1 MQKET
6 GMTKNSKK
14 QTQRAQKAKVA
25 AVQLSALQ
33 QREANSLVIGI
44 DLGDRTSAYCV
55 RTLDQEEIATGT
67 IATTVAAMAAFFQGI
82 KRQRVVME
90 AGTPSRWVAELL
102 ELLGHEAIV
111 GNSRKLKLI
120 THNDRKND
128 KVDARLLSKLG
139 CVGIEWLYPVYRRSE
154 RVQRDLSMV
163 RAREVLMEMRTGLI
177 NHVRGQVK
185 SFGCRISA
193 CDADRFVEVAKTEL
207 PEALRGALGGVL
219 ETLEGLEDQLYRYDC
234 QVRQA
239 CEEKYPQT
247 KWLLQIS
254 GVGPLTALTYVL
266 TIEDPQRFASSRD
279 VGAYLGLVAKERQS
293 GARDPQLGI
302 TKAGDEMLRKL
313 LVNCA
318 HHILG
323 HRGADSDLR
332 RWGLEIVARA
342 QKAGQQGARKRA
354 AAAVARKL
362 AVVMHRLWVD
372 ERKYEPLRNSQATA
386 PAA

>member
-1 MQKET
+1 MK
-6 GMTKNSKK
+6 KNSKNQAK
-14 QTQRAQKAKVA
+14 RADQAKITA
-25 AVQLSALQ
+25 AQLSALQ

-44 DLGDRTSAYCV
+44 DLGDRTSFYCV
-55 RTLDQEEIATGT
+55 RTRNQEQIATGT
-67 IATTVAAMAAFFQGI
+67 MATTVGGMAAFFQGL

-90 AGTPSRWVAELL
+90 TGTHSRWVAQLL
-102 ELLGHEAIV
+102 DLLGHEVIV

-120 THNDRKND
+120 TQNDQKSD
-128 KVDARLLSKLG
+128 KVDAGLLSKLG
-139 CVGIEWLYPVYRRSE
+139 CVGIEWLHPVYRRSE
-154 RVQRDLSMV
+154 RVQRDLTMV
-163 RAREVLMEMRTGLI
+163 RAREALMEARTGLI

-185 SFGCRISA
+185 SFGCRISGCA
-193 CDADRFVEVAKTEL
+193 AERFVEVARQEL
-207 PEALRGALGGVL
+207 PEALRPALAGVL
-219 ETLEGLEDQLYRYDC
+219 EILEELDDQLYRYDC
-234 QVRQA
+234 QVKHV

-266 TIEDPQRFASSRD
+266 TIEEPGRFESSRD
-279 VGAYLGLVAKERQS
+279 VGSYLGLVAKRRQS
-293 GARDPQLGI
+293 GGRDPQLGI
-302 TKAGDEMLRKL
+302 TKTGDELLRKL

-323 HRGADSDLR
+323 HVGADSDLR
-332 RWGLEIVARA
+332 RWGLNILAKG

-372 ERKYEPLRNSQATA
+372 ERKYEPLRNSQAA
-386 PAA
+386 